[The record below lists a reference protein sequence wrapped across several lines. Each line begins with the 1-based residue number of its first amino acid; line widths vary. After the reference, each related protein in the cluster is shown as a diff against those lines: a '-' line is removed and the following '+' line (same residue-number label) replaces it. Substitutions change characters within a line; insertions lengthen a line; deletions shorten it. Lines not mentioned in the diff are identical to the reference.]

1 MCSITRTY
9 LIKVLCTNLGTNLYK
24 LKFLISSALLLAS
37 MPISM
42 GAIAVIDTTGR
53 LAAAGVLLPATI
65 LVAKSLHDPDESEDE

>member
-1 MCSITRTY
+1 M
-9 LIKVLCTNLGTNLYK
+9 
-24 LKFLISSALLLAS
+24 A
-37 MPISM
+37 ISM